1 MSRDIVFS
9 GVQPTGEIHLGNYLG
24 AIKQFLNFQKECDSI
39 FCIVDQHAITIFQD
53 PNELKEILESL
64 SPEKYE
70 SMLDGVKEN
79 FERVKKYIRPDDLL
93 FENIVDRLRER
104 G

>member
-1 MSRDIVFS
+1 MRGILTFN
-9 GVQPTGEIHLGNYLG
+9 H
-24 AIKQFLNFQKECDSI
+24 
-39 FCIVDQHAITIFQD
+39 
-53 PNELKEILESL
+53 PNELKDILLSL

-93 FENIVDRLRER
+93 FENIVDKLKER

>member
-1 MSRDIVFS
+1 MFQIAIENAQRRFYFADKIYDCFV
-9 GVQPTGEIHLGNYLG
+9 TGTVPIYWG
-24 AIKQFLNFQKECDSI
+24 APNIGDFFDMRGILTFN
-39 FCIVDQHAITIFQD
+39 H
-53 PNELKEILESL
+53 PNELKEILENL

>member
-1 MSRDIVFS
+1 
-9 GVQPTGEIHLGNYLG
+9 
-24 AIKQFLNFQKECDSI
+24 
-39 FCIVDQHAITIFQD
+39 
-53 PNELKEILESL
+53 
-64 SPEKYE
+64 
-70 SMLDGVKEN
+70 MLDGVKEN